1 MIYIYSRI
9 EIWWL
14 VDENEANQGEL
25 ILELRVCFVVA
36 CSLYIFQQQ
45 VYEIVRTGFRSIL
58 ESCWSHLDT

>member
-1 MIYIYSRI
+1 MMTC
-9 EIWWL
+9 
-14 VDENEANQGEL
+14 DENEANQGKL

-36 CSLYIFQQQ
+36 CLLYIFQQQ